1 MNAVNHQWM
10 MRGATQSAALRKDWK
25 AIAAV
30 SAASCDSLFL
40 LPPHLL
46 EAVFL
51 CPASVRTIVGVTN
64 ACENTDLVHHYYVP

>member
-1 MNAVNHQWM
+1 M

-25 AIAAV
+25 AVAAV

-40 LPPHLL
+40 LPPHSF

-51 CPASVRTIVGVTN
+51 CLVGARTIVGAVS
-64 ACENTDLVHHYYVP
+64 ACENAVLVQYEKIV